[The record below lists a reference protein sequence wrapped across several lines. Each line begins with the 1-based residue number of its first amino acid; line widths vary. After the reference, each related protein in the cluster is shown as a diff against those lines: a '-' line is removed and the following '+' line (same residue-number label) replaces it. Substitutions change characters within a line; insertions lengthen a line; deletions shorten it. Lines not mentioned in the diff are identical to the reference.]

1 MRSLFRSQA
10 GCRVSRSRFG
20 TFMIFLFL
28 IMLSVFMMFP
38 FVYSII
44 QSLKPYEEIFAFPPR
59 FMVDNPTFENYK
71 NLLRLAD
78 SLYVPFSRYI
88 FNSEF
93 ISIAGSAAYVMIA
106 SMAAYSLAFGTFAGK
121 RTLNELVVKALL
133 FSSPVTA
140 VAQYLIIARL
150 GLLNTYW
157 AILLPSLGLPFG
169 VFLMRQFLVQM
180 IPSALIEAARIDG
193 CTEFRILC
201 RVIIPVVKPAIA
213 TLVIFTFQ
221 TLWNNTGSGFIYDES
236 HKVLPA
242 VMNELIAG
250 GISRAGEGAAATV
263 LLMLPPVIIFFI
275 TQRQVLETMAASGIK
290 G

>member
-1 MRSLFRSQA
+1 MKNIFRSHA
-10 GCRVSRSRFG
+10 GKDVSRSRFG

-28 IMLSVFMMFP
+28 IILSVFMMFP
-38 FVYSII
+38 FVYSVI

-59 FMVDNPTFENYK
+59 FMVENPTADNFR

-88 FNSEF
+88 FNSAF
-93 ISIAGSAAYVMIA
+93 ISIAGSAVYIVIA
-106 SMAAYSLAFGTFAGK
+106 SMAAYSLAFGSFRGK
-121 RTLNELVVKALL
+121 SVLNDIIVKALL

-140 VAQYLIIARL
+140 VAQYLIISRL
-150 GLLNTYW
+150 GMLNTYW
-157 AILLPSLGLPFG
+157 AILLPTLGLPFG

-193 CTEFRILC
+193 CSEFRLLFS
-201 RVIIPVVKPAIA
+201 VVLPVVKPAIA

-221 TLWNNTGSGFIYDES
+221 NLWNNTGSGFIYDES

-263 LLMLPPVIIFFI
+263 LLMLPPVAIFFL